1 MVLRF
6 EFDYRGHRHLCSDVE
21 LECMEEVGYYSTS
34 PFLMHSSD
42 KVLLNPYTQ
51 SKMLSMVFT
60 IPCSIPASWLM
71 TMAEW

>member
-1 MVLRF
+1 MNAVF
-6 EFDYRGHRHLCSDVE
+6 HCSDVE
-21 LECMEEVGYYSTS
+21 LGVWKKWGIMVFSVYCNIG

-51 SKMLSMVFT
+51 SKVLSMVLSNR
-60 IPCSIPASWLM
+60 ICSITASWLM